1 MAGGLYLVQ
10 EAPDHEQ
17 YYKLGEEIV
26 TWSQP
31 EEWGDKVLFYS
42 RNAAAAMRI
51 REAGQQRVLREHTWE
66 RRFDRLFSLLRSQ
79 GKLA

>member
-17 YYKLGEEIV
+17 YYTLGEEII

-31 EEWGDKVLFYS
+31 EELVDKVRFYT

-51 REAGQQRVLREHTWE
+51 REAGQRRVLREHTWE